1 MSALEPRLVRFMRSR
16 GLVRPGDRVLVAVSG
31 GVDSMVLLHL
41 LTSAAHRLRIELT
54 AAHFDHAMRADSAN
68 DAQWLM
74 AECRGLD
81 VPLIAAR
88 SPRPLRG
95 ESEAR
100 AARYDFLEK
109 AARASRSVR
118 IATAHHA
125 DDQIETVLFRLLRGT
140 GTRGLAGIPV
150 RRGPFIRPLLR
161 FSKTEILAYAAANGV
176 EFREDPTNEQL
187 HFMRN
192 RIRRTVIPALE
203 GVQPRVRPAIL
214 ALARHAAR
222 TEKAWASMLDS
233 LEKDVVLRREKH
245 AVQLARPVL
254 LEYHP
259 ELRARVLRREL
270 RRFGVVPG
278 RAQTRQVLAFCEQ
291 GESGSALTVARN
303 LRIERAFDEIRVA
316 RVMHDAAD
324 DILRIS
330 ESHGNVA
337 VTIGGRHYSV
347 AWAVGAPRPEAE
359 TFDPRVLETGL
370 VLRAW
375 RAGDRIRLPYG
386 TKKLKKLF
394 AEHRVAASERARIPV
409 LTDFHGRVLWVV
421 GVARSIDALSPGS
434 DPVLNIMV
442 QNAESH

>member
-16 GLVRPGDRVLVAVSG
+16 GLVRPGDHVLVALSG

-41 LTSAAHRLRIELT
+41 LKSAAPTLQIDIT
-54 AAHFDHAMRADSAN
+54 AAHFDHAMRADSAD
-68 DAQWLM
+68 DAEWLT
-74 AECRGLD
+74 AACRALD
-81 VPLIAAR
+81 VPLIVARAA
-88 SPRPLRG
+88 RPLRG
-95 ESEAR
+95 ETEARSDRYAFLER
-100 AARYDFLEK
+100 AART
-109 AARASRSVR
+109 SRSTR

-140 GTRGLAGIPV
+140 GMRGLAGIPV

-161 FSKTEILAYAAANGV
+161 FSKTEILAYAAAHDV

-187 HFMRN
+187 DFMRN

-203 GVQPRVRPAIL
+203 TVQPRVRPALL

-222 TEKAWASMLDS
+222 TENAWTSVLGS
-233 LEKDVVLRREKH
+233 LEKDVVSKREKH

-259 ELRARVLRREL
+259 ELRARVLRHEL

-278 RAQTRQVLAFCEQ
+278 RAQTRQVLDFCEHAA
-291 GESGSALTVARN
+291 SGNALTVARN
-303 LRIERAFDEIRVA
+303 VRIERAFDEIRVA
-316 RVMHDAAD
+316 RITGESPDA
-324 DILRIS
+324 ILAITS
-330 ESHGNVA
+330 SHGEADVS
-337 VTIGGRHYSV
+337 IGGRQYRV
-347 AWAVGAPRPEAE
+347 AWSVGAPRADAV
-359 TFDPRVLETGL
+359 TFDPLALETGL
-370 VLRAW
+370 ELRAW

-386 TKKLKKLF
+386 SKKLKKLF

-421 GVARSIDALSPGS
+421 GVARSIDALPAGP
-434 DPVLNIMV
+434 DRVLNIMV